1 MFTGAFSS
9 SSAWLGLL
17 TVPSYKKFLV
27 ANALVVFGDI
37 KASRL
42 FLFVTTCL
50 RPKALSISLR
60 DFRVNS
66 IILHTEKFRS
76 M

>member
-1 MFTGAFSS
+1 MFTQAFSS
-9 SSAWLGLL
+9 SSVRLDLL

-27 ANALVVFGDI
+27 ANALEVFGDI
-37 KASRL
+37 KGSRL
-42 FLFVTTCL
+42 FSFVATCL
-50 RPKALSISLR
+50 RPEALSISLR

-66 IILHTEKFRS
+66 IILHTENFRS